1 MQRPIVVFN
10 YEDIAMRAAVA
21 QLDRPVQDTVPW
33 GDVPLAPRELTGMSQ
48 AELARAMAEELLD
61 STPGA
66 SAPATAAQALA
77 ALRRAFPHAPLTA
90 RVAAL
95 AALMRR

>member
-1 MQRPIVVFN
+1 MH
-10 YEDIAMRAAVA
+10 AALELDKEA
-21 QLDRPVQDTVPW
+21 QETIDTVAW
-33 GDVPLAPRELTGMSQ
+33 GDVPLAPREPFGKSQ
-48 AELARAMAEELLD
+48 AELARAMAEQLLK
-61 STPGA
+61 SVPGGSFA
-66 SAPATAAQALA
+66 EESAAQALS